1 MRNPESSKAWIP
13 APRFRGDKLTPAKA
27 GAGMT
32 NQRIG
37 FGWLCFFAASVYKNL
52 HKPLLLLL
60 LRQLALRKIGF
71 VLHDSLIAT
80 KALRLRGTKH
90 ALSQFEPLMLNSVEQ
105 PEKGPS

>member
-37 FGWLCFFAASVYKNL
+37 FDWLCVFAASVYQNL
-52 HKPLLLLL
+52 HKPFLLLV
-60 LRQLALRKIGF
+60 LRQFTPAKIGF
-71 VLHDSLIAT
+71 V
-80 KALRLRGTKH
+80 
-90 ALSQFEPLMLNSVEQ
+90 F
-105 PEKGPS
+105 